1 MYRIL
6 NRRELNRT
14 VTMLEIEAPA
24 VAKKAKAGQFI
35 ILRVDEDG
43 ERVPFTIYRADQSR
57 GSVSIIFQVLG
68 ATTKKLDQKRT
79 GEYICDFAGPLGI
92 ATNTEGKRKVCVI
105 GGGVGCAIALP
116 IARAFKAHG
125 EHVTSIIGFRSRD
138 LIILKDEFKECSDTF
153 HIMTDNGSFGE
164 HGNVC
169 MPLVKMLGAGE
180 QFDEIMTVGPMMMM
194 KFVVEAARP
203 YHTPVTVSMNPIMI
217 DGTGMCGGCRVTLN
231 RGGERITKFAC
242 VDGPDF
248 NGYEIDFDEA
258 ISRNRMYVDFERREY
273 ENTCNLLR
281 KREEL

>member
-1 MYRIL
+1 
-6 NRRELNRT
+6 
-14 VTMLEIEAPA
+14 
-24 VAKKAKAGQFI
+24 
-35 ILRVDEDG
+35 
-43 ERVPFTIYRADQSR
+43 
-57 GSVSIIFQVLG
+57 
-68 ATTKKLDQKRT
+68 
-79 GEYICDFAGPLGI
+79 
-92 ATNTEGKRKVCVI
+92 
-105 GGGVGCAIALP
+105 
-116 IARAFKAHG
+116 
-125 EHVTSIIGFRSRD
+125 
-138 LIILKDEFKECSDTF
+138 
-153 HIMTDNGSFGE
+153 MTDDGSFGE

-169 MPLVKMLGAGE
+169 MPLVEMLGAGE
-180 QFDEIMTVGPMMMM
+180 HFDEIMTVGPMMMM

-231 RGGERITKFAC
+231 RGGKRITKFAC